1 MKIEKLG
8 GIAAL
13 EYKYDGLRIQI
24 HKRGNE
30 IRPFLPTSSFAHV

>member
-1 MKIEKLG
+1 MLAERLQSLTQIIEKLG

-24 HKRGNE
+24 HW
-30 IRPFLPTSSFAHV
+30 TW